1 MLHNNSFLQLVRK
14 ATRIQGKHFSLID
27 HICVKNDQNPYLTGT
42 LISDISDHFFNFIS
56 LSSTKK
62 STQNSTKGYRLERI
76 INSKTKEKFRDA
88 LNEIQWTNVTC
99 QSDVNLAFTEYE
111 YLFISF

>member
-1 MLHNNSFLQLVRK
+1 MNK
-14 ATRIQGKHFSLID
+14 
-27 HICVKNDQNPYLTGT
+27 NPYLTGT
-42 LISDISDHFFNFIS
+42 LISDIRDHFFNFIS

-62 STQNSTKGYRLERI
+62 RKQNSTKGYQLERI
-76 INSKTKEKFRDA
+76 INSKTKENFRDA

-111 YLFISF
+111 YLFISFWLVPTGDEN